1 MDLIGYD
8 WAGVINIFLGTLF
21 LASANPKVR
30 SSGFFSMAIGNIFF
44 LLFGQQ
50 IGSQAIM
57 LSSLV
62 FFPLNIY
69 GLYRNILY
77 VRAGK

>member
-1 MDLIGYD
+1 MDIGYD
-8 WAGVINIFLGTLF
+8 WAGVINIFLGILF
-21 LASANPKVR
+21 LTSDNPKIR
-30 SSGFFSMAIGNIFF
+30 SAGFLSHAVGNVFF
-44 LLFGQQ
+44 LLYGQQ
-50 IGSQAIM
+50 VGSQAIM

-69 GLYRNILY
+69 GIYCNILY